1 FTQLCKGLAVVLVGG
16 HIVVQLL
23 PLAVTYLAL
32 IPARTIPFAWNLLTA
47 GYIEQT
53 TYGAA
58 ISIFA
63 LLFIGKLL
71 EPIWGSKEFV
81 KFILVVN
88 FLTYVCVFITAIAF
102 YYATRLEIY
111 L

>member
-1 FTQLCKGLAVVLVGG
+1 MLFYQCFYIMDDFTNLDIFFCFF
-16 HIVVQLL
+16 I
-23 PLAVTYLAL
+23 
-32 IPARTIPFAWNLLTA
+32 WNL
-47 GYIEQT
+47 Q
-53 TYGAA
+53 AA

-102 YYATRLEIY
+102 YYAIY